1 MTERFSTIKRAA
13 AGTAMALLATASLT
27 SCGGHE
33 ETPPVGLKDVVGDRF
48 TLGVAA
54 NGEQMAGRDSI
65 GVAIIKR
72 HFNSLV
78 AENVFKCQFT
88 HPEKDRYD
96 FAGADSLMAFA
107 EANGMEVIGHCLVWH
122 SQNAP
127 WFFVDSL
134 GNEVS
139 PEELHQRMIDHI
151 TTVVTRYKGR
161 IKGWDVCNEVI
172 VETGGLR
179 DSPYSRAFGYD
190 FIYEAIEL
198 THKLDP
204 DAEIYINDY
213 GMTNPGRRAGYL
225 ALIDTIRSRGL
236 RLDAVGLQGHMG
248 VDFPD
253 SASVVQTLDDFKR
266 IGMPVMITEWDMG
279 SLPTLTQS
287 ANVTVGDELP
297 NATPETDIYRNG
309 LPDSVSV
316 VWNHRMRMFW
326 DIFMSHSDNI
336 KRVTIW
342 GVRDGDSWKNDF
354 PVLGRKDYPL
364 FFDRDGEP
372 KTFVKDILSSY
383 EKKN

>member
-1 MTERFSTIKRAA
+1 MRRLLIPAV
-13 AGTAMALLATASLT
+13 ALALA
-27 SCGGHE
+27 SCAQQADIA
-33 ETPPVGLKDVVGDRF
+33 PVGLKDVVAGKF
-48 TLGVAA
+48 TIGVAA

-65 GVAIIKR
+65 GIDIIKR
-72 HFNSLV
+72 NFNSLES
-78 AENVFKCQFT
+78 ENNMKCQFI

-122 SQNAP
+122 SMNAP
-127 WFFVDSL
+127 WYFVDSL

-139 PEELHQRMIDHI
+139 AEELHRRMVDHI
-151 TTVVTRYKGR
+151 TTVVSRYKGR
-161 IKGWDVCNEVI
+161 VKGWDVCNEVI

-179 DSPYSRAFGYD
+179 NSPYSRAFGYN
-190 FIYEAIEL
+190 FIYEALEL

-213 GMTNPGRRAGYL
+213 GMTNPGRRAGYM

-248 VDFPD
+248 IDFPD
-253 SASVVQTLDDFKR
+253 SANAERTLCEFEK

-279 SLPTLTQS
+279 ALPTFTQS

-297 NATPETDIYRNG
+297 TATPETDIYRAG

-316 VWNHRMRMFW
+316 LWNRRMRMFW
-326 DIFMSHSDNI
+326 DMFIRHADNI
-336 KRVTIW
+336 KRVNIW

-354 PVLGRKDYPL
+354 PILGRKDYPL
-364 FFDRDGEP
+364 FFDREGQP
-372 KTFVKDILSSY
+372 KPFVKDILSEYSD
-383 EKKN
+383 KKKQQ

>member
-1 MTERFSTIKRAA
+1 MRRLLIPAV
-13 AGTAMALLATASLT
+13 ALALA
-27 SCGGHE
+27 SCAQQADIA
-33 ETPPVGLKDVVGDRF
+33 PVGLKDVVAGKF
-48 TLGVAA
+48 TIGVAA

-65 GVAIIKR
+65 GIDIIKR
-72 HFNSLV
+72 NFNSLES
-78 AENVFKCQFT
+78 ENNMKCQFI

-122 SQNAP
+122 SMNAP
-127 WFFVDSL
+127 WYFVDSL

-139 PEELHQRMIDHI
+139 AEELHRRMVDHI
-151 TTVVTRYKGR
+151 TTVVSRYKGR
-161 IKGWDVCNEVI
+161 VKGWDVCNEVI

-179 DSPYSRAFGYD
+179 NSPYSRAFGYN
-190 FIYEAIEL
+190 FIYEALEL

-213 GMTNPGRRAGYL
+213 GMTNPGRRAGYM

-248 VDFPD
+248 IDFPD
-253 SASVVQTLDDFKR
+253 SANAERTLCEFEK

-279 SLPTLTQS
+279 ALPTFTQS

-297 NATPETDIYRNG
+297 TATPETDIYRAC

-316 VWNHRMRMFW
+316 LWNKRMRMFW
-326 DIFMSHSDNI
+326 DMFIRHADNI
-336 KRVTIW
+336 KRVNIW

-354 PVLGRKDYPL
+354 PILGRKDYPL
-364 FFDRDGEP
+364 FFDCEGQP
-372 KTFVKDILSSY
+372 KPFVKDILSEYSD
-383 EKKN
+383 KKKQQ